1 MPPEQQTSA
10 PPPRASRSGWPLLA
24 ALLLAVA
31 LLATYANSLRVPF
44 LFDDDSSITE
54 NLTLRSWR
62 TSFLPPSDS
71 GVTVS
76 GRPLLNASLALNWAL
91 GRDNVPGYH
100 ALNLLIHFLAALTL
114 FGLTRRTLLLPRS
127 PLSSTLHPLPSS
139 RSASAAPI
147 ALAVSALWALHPL
160 QTESVT
166 YIVQRAESL
175 VGLFYLLTLYGFV
188 RSIDTP
194 SSSRRWQIITVLSCL
209 AGMASKEVMVSAP
222 VIVFLFDRTFVS
234 GSFAAAWR
242 AHKKLHLAL
251 ASTWLLLAA
260 CIFSTG
266 NRGGTIGANDA
277 ITSWNYFLTQC
288 HALIHYLRLTVWPHP
303 LVLDYGTTT
312 VTRFS
317 SIAPQFFALVALG
330 LATFFALWKRPTLG
344 FLGAVFFAVLAPTSS
359 VVPVITQTMAEHR
372 MYLALAPLML
382 ALVLLLHR
390 AHARLGIT
398 LALALAVIAGSL
410 SFNRN
415 NDYRDP
421 LALWEKNLAHAPLN
435 HRALISLGGLHAK
448 QNDYPRA
455 LAAFQQAA
463 AIAPDDL
470 GAQTRIASS
479 LATLGQPVE
488 AIARLRLVL
497 TFKPGLYDAHY
508 NLGKILLEQNDVEGA
523 LTHLS
528 RAIELKPSST
538 DARYNLGNALLTARR
553 PAEAAT
559 RFREV
564 LALDPDAIDARN
576 NLGNALVATGHFP
589 EAIAEYHLVLE
600 KSPAHPR
607 TLLNLGRALAMT
619 GRTEEALRHFEQ
631 AASSGPDLPEAHAN
645 LALAL
650 LAASRP
656 ADAITH
662 FETALR
668 LGLHDPALR
677 LNLGDALALSGRIDE
692 ALLRYRALVS
702 DFPHYADALSRLA
715 LTLLQTGRPA
725 DAIPLYQDLLKLT
738 PDSPEAFNNL
748 GIASAQLGRMA
759 DARAC
764 FEQAIKLAPQFTE
777 ARENLARTL
786 AQ

>member
-1 MPPEQQTSA
+1 MPPAQ
-10 PPPRASRSGWPLLA
+10 PPTPATTLRLPWPLIA
-24 ALLLAVA
+24 ALVLGLA
-31 LLATYANSLRVPF
+31 LLATYSNSFRVPF
-44 LFDDDSSITE
+44 LFDDDSSISE

-62 TSFLPPSDS
+62 TAVLPPSDS

-76 GRPLLNASLALNWAL
+76 GRPLLNATFALNWAL
-91 GRDNVPGYH
+91 TRNSVPGYH

-114 FGLTRRTLLLPRS
+114 FALTRRTLR
-127 PLSSTLHPLPSS
+127 LSSVSQPSALNS
-139 RSASAAPI
+139 QHSASAL

-175 VGLFYLLTLYGFV
+175 VGLFYLLTLYSFV

-194 SSSRRWQIITVLSCL
+194 SSSRRWQILTVLACL

-222 VIVFLFDRTFVS
+222 LIVFLFDRTFVS
-234 GSFAAAWR
+234 GSFSAAWR

-251 ASTWLLLAA
+251 AATWLLLAA
-260 CIFSTG
+260 CILSTG
-266 NRGGTIGANDA
+266 NRGGTVGAHDT

-288 HALIHYLRLTVWPHP
+288 HALTHYLRLTAWPHP

-312 VTRFS
+312 VSRFS
-317 SIAPQFFALVALG
+317 TVAPQFFALVALG
-330 LATFFALWKRPTLG
+330 LATLFALWKRPALG
-344 FLGAVFFAVLAPTSS
+344 FLGTVFFAVLAPTSS

-382 ALVLLLHR
+382 AFVLLLHR
-390 AHARLGIT
+390 AHARLGLA
-398 LALALAVIAGSL
+398 LALALAVIAASL

-415 NDYRDP
+415 NDYRD
-421 LALWEKNLAHAPLN
+421 AFTLWEKNRIDAPLN
-435 HRALISLGGLHAK
+435 QRSLVNLGNLHAK
-448 QNDYPRA
+448 KHDYPRA

-470 GAQTRIASS
+470 GARTGIASS
-479 LATLGQPVE
+479 LAELNQPAE
-488 AIARLRLVL
+488 AIAILRRALEI
-497 TFKPGLYDAHY
+497 KPDFHEAHY

-528 RAIELKPSST
+528 RALELKPSST
-538 DARYNLGNALLTARR
+538 DSRYNLGNALLAARR
-553 PAEAAT
+553 PADAAT

-576 NLGNALVATGHFP
+576 NLGNALVATGHIP

-607 TLLNLGRALAMT
+607 TLINLGRAFAMT
-619 GRTEEALRHFEQ
+619 GRTDEALRHFEQ

-645 LALAL
+645 LAIAL

-656 ADAITH
+656 ADAVPH

-677 LNLGDALALSGRIDE
+677 LNLGNALALSGRTDE

-702 DFPHYADALSRLA
+702 DFPNYADALSRLA

-748 GIASAQLGRMA
+748 GIASAQIGRMA